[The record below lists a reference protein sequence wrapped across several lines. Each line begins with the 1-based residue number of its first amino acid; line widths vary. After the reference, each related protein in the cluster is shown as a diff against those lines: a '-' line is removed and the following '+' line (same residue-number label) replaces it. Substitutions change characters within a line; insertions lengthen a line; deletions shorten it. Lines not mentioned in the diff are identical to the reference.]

1 MSIVS
6 IVSETDVSLLSNDS
20 AKILD
25 FSELNKKH
33 LARLRRFASHK
44 KRNESFADYLL
55 SLPNLSPTDA
65 LKFTRLR
72 SCSTY
77 LLFNHYLESDKIR
90 LSGGNFCRTHLLC
103 PMCAIR
109 RAAKKVRTYY
119 EKYLQLKRE
128 NPSLKLSYAV
138 LTIANGSDLDE
149 RFKHVETSVRKLLQR
164 RKDAQKAKVN
174 PKKYGTYLDCS
185 LRSVVAGAYSFEFK
199 RGSGSNL
206 WHPHCNLLMLS
217 NEMISVGAL
226 SKEWES
232 ITGDSKIVYVKDKS
246 YVSDTEL
253 AEKGLTR
260 EEDEKQIFVEV
271 FKYALKFSELDF
283 EDNLEVY
290 NRLSGRHLV
299 GTFGAFYGLK
309 VDEDTIDDAG
319 DEPYVQLL
327 YRYLDGEYR
336 KEGGN
341 ELA

>member
-1 MSIVS
+1 
-6 IVSETDVSLLSNDS
+6 
-20 AKILD
+20 
-25 FSELNKKH
+25 
-33 LARLRRFASHK
+33 
-44 KRNESFADYLL
+44 
-55 SLPNLSPTDA
+55 
-65 LKFTRLR
+65 
-72 SCSTY
+72 
-77 LLFNHYLESDKIR
+77 
-90 LSGGNFCRTHLLC
+90 
-103 PMCAIR
+103 MCAIR

-119 EKYLQLKRE
+119 EKYNQLKKE

-138 LTIANGSDLDE
+138 LTVANGDDLEE
-149 RFKHVETSVRKLLQR
+149 RFKHAEVSVRKLLQR
-164 RKDAQKAKVN
+164 RKDGQKAKVN
-174 PKKYGTYLDCS
+174 PKTYGNYLNYS
-185 LRSVVAGAYSFEFK
+185 LHSVIGGAYSFEFK

-217 NEMISVGAL
+217 DEMIKVGAL
-226 SKEWES
+226 SKEWEG

-260 EEDEKQIFVEV
+260 EEDEKQVFIEV

-309 VDEDTIDDAG
+309 IDDDGADDPS
-319 DEPYVQLL
+319 DEPYIQLL
-327 YRYLDGEYR
+327 YKYLDGQYR

>member
-6 IVSETDVSLLSNDS
+6 FVSETDVSLSNDS

-25 FSELNKKH
+25 FSELNKTH

-44 KRNESFADYLL
+44 KRNELFADYLL
-55 SLPNLSPTDA
+55 SLPNLSPNDVI
-65 LKFTRLR
+65 KFTRLK

-90 LSGGNFCRTHLLC
+90 LSGGNFCRIHLLC

-109 RAAKKVRTYY
+109 RAARKVRTYY
-119 EKYLQLKRE
+119 EKYNQLKKE

-138 LTIANGSDLDE
+138 LTVANGDNLEE
-149 RFKHVETSVRKLLQR
+149 RFKHAEVSVRKLLQR
-164 RKDAQKAKVN
+164 RKDGQKAKIN
-174 PKKYGTYLDCS
+174 PKTYGNYLNYS
-185 LRSVVAGAYSFEFK
+185 LYSVVGGAYSFEFK

-217 NEMISVGAL
+217 DEMIKVGAL
-226 SKEWES
+226 SKEWEG

-260 EEDEKQIFVEV
+260 EEDEKQVFIEV

-283 EDNLEVY
+283 QDNLEVY
-290 NRLSGRHLV
+290 NRLTGRHLV

-309 VDEDTIDDAG
+309 IDDDGADDPS
-319 DEPYVQLL
+319 DEPYIQLL
-327 YRYLDGEYR
+327 YKYLDGQYR

-341 ELA
+341 GVS

>member
-6 IVSETDVSLLSNDS
+6 FVPETDVSLSNDT

-44 KRNESFADYLL
+44 KRNELFADYLL
-55 SLPNLSPTDA
+55 SLPDLSPTDA
-65 LKFTRLR
+65 VKFTRLR
-72 SCSTY
+72 SCSSY
-77 LLFNHYLESDKIR
+77 LEFNHYLESDKIR

-109 RAAKKVRTYY
+109 RAAKKVRAYY
-119 EKYLQLKRE
+119 EKYNHLKKE

-138 LTIANGSDLDE
+138 LTVANGEDLDE
-149 RFKHVETSVRKLLQR
+149 RFRHVHKSVKKLLEL
-164 RKDAQKAKVN
+164 RKHSNLSLKGQ
-174 PKKYGTYLDCS
+174 KKYDYAKDCS

-217 NEMISVGAL
+217 DAMISVGEL
-226 SKEWES
+226 SKDWES

-246 YVSDTEL
+246 HISDTEL

-260 EEDEKQIFVEV
+260 EEDEKQVFVEV

-283 EDNLEVY
+283 PDNLEVY
-290 NRLSGRHLV
+290 NRLYGRHLV
-299 GTFGAFYGLK
+299 GTFGAFWGLK
-309 VDEDTIDDAG
+309 VDEDAIDDAG
-319 DEPYVQLL
+319 DEPYIQLL
-327 YRYLDGEYR
+327 YKYLDGEYR
-336 KEGGN
+336 KEGRN
-341 ELA
+341 ELT

>member
-1 MSIVS
+1 MFIVS
-6 IVSETDVSLLSNDS
+6 VASENEVFLSNDT

-25 FSELNKKH
+25 FSELPKSH
-33 LARLRRFASHK
+33 LTRLRRFASHK

-55 SLPNLSPTDA
+55 SLPNLSPTDV

-77 LLFNHYLESDKIR
+77 LLFNHYLESDKVR

-109 RAAKKVRTYY
+109 RAARKVRAYH
-119 EKYLQLKRE
+119 EKYIHIKRE

-138 LTIANGSDLDE
+138 LTVANGDDLEE
-149 RFKHVETSVRKLLQR
+149 RFNHVLRSVKKLLELRKHSNLSVRGE
-164 RKDAQKAKVN
+164 
-174 PKKYGTYLDCS
+174 KKYDYARDCS
-185 LRSVVAGAYSFEFK
+185 LRGVIGGAYSFEFK

-217 NEMISVGAL
+217 DRMISVGEL
-226 SKEWES
+226 SKDWQD
-232 ITGDSKIVYVKDKS
+232 ITKDSKIVYVKDKS
-246 YVSDTEL
+246 HVSDTEL

-260 EEDEKQIFVEV
+260 EEDEKQVFIEV

-283 EDNLEVY
+283 QDNLEVY

-299 GTFGAFYGLK
+299 GTFGAFYRLK
-309 VDEDTIDDAG
+309 VDEDAMDDAG
-319 DEPYVQLL
+319 DEPYIQLL
-327 YRYLDGEYR
+327 YKYLDGQYR

>member
-6 IVSETDVSLLSNDS
+6 FVPETDVSLSNDT

-25 FSELNKKH
+25 FSEQPKSH

-44 KRNESFADYLL
+44 KRNELFADYVL
-55 SLPNLSPTDA
+55 SLPNLTAIDTA
-65 LKFTRLR
+65 KFMRLR
-72 SCSTY
+72 FCSTY
-77 LLFNHYLESDKIR
+77 LQFKHYLESNKVR
-90 LSGGNFCRTHLLC
+90 LSSGNFCRIHLLC

-109 RAAKKVRTYY
+109 RAARKVRAYH

-138 LTIANGSDLDE
+138 LTVVNGENLDE
-149 RFKHVETSVRKLLQR
+149 RFNHILRSVKKLLEL
-164 RKDAQKAKVN
+164 RKHSN
-174 PKKYGTYLDCS
+174 LSIRGEKKYDYAKDCS
-185 LRSVVAGAYSFEFK
+185 LRGVIGGAYSFEFK

-206 WHPHCNLLMLS
+206 WHPHCNVLMLS
-217 NEMISVGAL
+217 EQMVSVGAL
-226 SKEWES
+226 SKDWES
-232 ITGDSKIVYVKDKS
+232 ITKDSKIVYVKDKS
-246 YVSDTEL
+246 HVSDTEL

-260 EEDEKQIFVEV
+260 EEDEKQVFIEV

-283 EDNLEVY
+283 ADNLEVY
-290 NRLSGRHLV
+290 NRLTGRHLV

-309 VDEDTIDDAG
+309 VDEDSADDAG
-319 DEPYVQLL
+319 DEPYIELI
-327 YRYLDGEYR
+327 YKFLDGQYR